1 MNEKKRKRKT
11 FVFCENKI
19 KEATKERKKNKNNK
33 NSPGTSS
40 MERILLTASFH
51 MVIDVEVIKHVFKI
65 PVRKE

>member
-1 MNEKKRKRKT
+1 VKI
-11 FVFCENKI
+11 KI
-19 KEATKERKKNKNNK
+19 KEATKERKKKLNKNL
-33 NSPGTSS
+33 PG